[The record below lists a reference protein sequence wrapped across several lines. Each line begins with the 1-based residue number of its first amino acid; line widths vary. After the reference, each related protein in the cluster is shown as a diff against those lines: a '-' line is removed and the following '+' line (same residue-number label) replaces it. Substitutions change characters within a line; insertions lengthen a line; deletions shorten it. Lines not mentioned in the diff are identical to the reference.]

1 MKNKFIL
8 IIIILLMLPLVAEA
22 QNVFARKN
30 LTSVSIDQLGED
42 EIILFKQSFEAKNM
56 TPSEA
61 FKDLE
66 KKGMSEA
73 EIRKLRLRLA
83 EAGQVDPGEQAQI
96 LTMKLLRLQDSL
108 KDYQKE
114 SSQLMGLERL
124 YALDSNVFGASL
136 FRNKNLDFAPN
147 LTIATPPTYIVGNGD
162 VLSLTIYG
170 YQELNVD
177 VPVGVDGNLNIPY
190 SGVVN
195 ISGLTLE
202 AAKAK
207 IFQRLS
213 RNGYNTLKN
222 GKSELSITLKE
233 IRNVD
238 VTVVGAKVPGR
249 YSVPGI
255 ASPYH
260 VLHLAGGPASKGSYR
275 EVSQIRNGEVVGTI
289 DLYDLLGSG
298 KKSDDLRL
306 EDGDVIFI
314 PSYDGRVILDGEF
327 KNPMTYEIKEGELLS
342 SILSLSGGFSEQAF
356 KEKLYLERVGKY
368 GFVSYSIPKSE
379 FDSFI
384 LKGGDHLIA
393 DTLNDRYRNRVAI
406 SGGVQISGYYGAYEG
421 LTIAELIRIA
431 GGYREDGI
439 RSSVVISSMDTLGS
453 RSYKNV
459 PNSLFSTF
467 TISEGDSVLIPLNEY
482 FERKQFFTISG
493 EVKNPGRINWGKGVS
508 AFDAIILSE
517 GFTGDADMN
526 NIEITTKDKGSRL
539 FNTIS
544 VSLEQSK
551 QIKLE
556 SGDLVS
562 IKKIRVRD
570 NVAFVNISGEV
581 ESQGSFGLKKPYEDL
596 FEILDRTGGLT
607 DFADDYGAFLIRRSE
622 VSASDSSFLGSN
634 NYEYRDSRY
643 FKLDT
648 ISISQ
653 KALKG
658 SVKFTVQDMD
668 EIHIPGKSTI
678 VRIQGQVN
686 AKKTVSY
693 SALINFNGYL
703 RMAGGVS
710 EEGVSKKAFV
720 VYPNG
725 STRSTRKFLGRK
737 IRPRIVPGSTII
749 VPQKSYDQE
758 KGVSPAELAAISGAL
773 ASISTM
779 AIAVVQL
786 LRP

>member
-1 MKNKFIL
+1 
-8 IIIILLMLPLVAEA
+8 
-22 QNVFARKN
+22 
-30 LTSVSIDQLGED
+30 
-42 EIILFKQSFEAKNM
+42 
-56 TPSEA
+56 
-61 FKDLE
+61 
-66 KKGMSEA
+66 
-73 EIRKLRLRLA
+73 
-83 EAGQVDPGEQAQI
+83 
-96 LTMKLLRLQDSL
+96 
-108 KDYQKE
+108 
-114 SSQLMGLERL
+114 
-124 YALDSNVFGASL
+124 
-136 FRNKNLDFAPN
+136 
-147 LTIATPPTYIVGNGD
+147 
-162 VLSLTIYG
+162 
-170 YQELNVD
+170 VD

-195 ISGLTLE
+195 ISGLTLK

-275 EVSQIRNGEVVGTI
+275 EVSQIRNGEIVGII

-298 KKSDDLRL
+298 TKSDDLRL

-342 SILSLSGGFSEQAF
+342 SILSLSGGFSQQAF
-356 KEKLYLERVGKY
+356 KEKIYLERVGKY
-368 GFVSYSIPKSE
+368 GFVSYSVPKSE
-379 FDSFI
+379 FDSFR

-393 DTLNDRYRNRVAI
+393 DTLNDRFRNRVAI
-406 SGGVQISGYYGAYEG
+406 SGGVQISGYYGAQKD
-421 LTIAELIRIA
+421 LKLSELIQMA
-431 GGYREDGI
+431 GGYREDGL
-439 RSSVVISSMDTLGS
+439 RGSAVISTVDTLGL

-459 PNSLFSTF
+459 PYSLFST
-467 TISEGDSVLIPLNEY
+467 TYINEGDSVLIPLNEY
-482 FERKQFFTISG
+482 FERKEFLTISG
-493 EVKNPGRINWGKGVS
+493 EVKTPGRLKWGRGIS
-508 AFDAIILSE
+508 AYDAIILAN
-517 GFTGDADMN
+517 GFTGDADMD
-526 NIEITTKDKGSRL
+526 NIEISTKDK
-539 FNTIS
+539 NTRSYNTKS
-544 VSLEQSK
+544 VSVEESK
-551 QIKLE
+551 QINLE

-562 IKKIRVRD
+562 VKKIRIRD
-570 NVAFVNISGEV
+570 NVAFVNLSGEV
-581 ESQGSFGLKKPYEDL
+581 KSQGSFGLKKPYENI
-596 FEILDRTGGLT
+596 FEIINRAGGLT
-607 DFADDYGAFLIRRSE
+607 DFADENGAFLIRRSE
-622 VSASDSSFLGSN
+622 VSASDSSVIGSN
-634 NYEYRDSRY
+634 NYELKDSRY
-643 FKLDT
+643 FKIDT

-653 KALKG
+653 KSLKG
-658 SVKFTVQDMD
+658 SVKFILQNMD
-668 EIHIPGKSTI
+668 EVYIPGKSTI

-693 SALINFNGYL
+693 SALKNFNGFL

-710 EEGVSKKAFV
+710 EEGVSRKAYV

-725 STRSTRKFLGRK
+725 STRSTRNFLGYK
-737 IRPRIVPGSTII
+737 FRPRVVPGSTII
-749 VPQKSYDQE
+749 VPQKSYNKE
-758 KGVSPAELAAISGAL
+758 KNVSPAELAAISGTL

-779 AIAVVQL
+779 AIAVMQL

>member
-1 MKNKFIL
+1 M
-8 IIIILLMLPLVAEA
+8 LLMLPMVAHA

-42 EIILFKQSFEAKNM
+42 EIILFKQSFEAKNL
-56 TPSEA
+56 TPSQA

-83 EAGQVDPGEQAQI
+83 EAGQIDPGEQAQI

-108 KDYQKE
+108 KDYNKE
-114 SSQLMGLERL
+114 TIQLMGLERL

-314 PSYDGRVILDGEF
+314 PSYEGRVILDGEF

-356 KEKLYLERVGKY
+356 KEKVYLERVGKY

-406 SGGVQISGYYGAYEG
+406 SGGVQIGGYYGAYEG
-421 LTIAELIRIA
+421 LKLSELIHIA
-431 GGYREDGI
+431 GGYQEDAIRNSAVISSLDTLGI
-439 RSSVVISSMDTLGS
+439 RS
-453 RSYKNV
+453 YQNV
-459 PNSLFSTF
+459 PSSLFSTYS
-467 TISEGDSVLIPLNEY
+467 ISEGDSVLIPQY
-482 FERKQFFTISG
+482 KFFEREEFVTISG
-493 EVKNPGRINWGKGVS
+493 EVNRPGRIKWGAGIS
-508 AFDAIILSE
+508 AYDAIILAS
-517 GFTGDADMN
+517 GFSGDADMDR
-526 NIEITTKDKGSRL
+526 IEITTKNNKGRTY
-539 FNTIS
+539 N
-544 VSLEQSK
+544 SLCVGLEESK
-551 QIKLE
+551 KIKLE
-556 SGDLVS
+556 GGDLVS
-562 IKKIRVRD
+562 IKRIRIRD
-570 NVAFVNISGEV
+570 NVSHIYISGEV
-581 ESQGSFGLKKPYEDL
+581 KSQGSYGLAKPYENLYD
-596 FEILDRTGGLT
+596 ILSRAGGLT
-607 DFADDYGAFLIRRSE
+607 PFADEYGAYLIRRSE
-622 VSASDSSFLGSN
+622 KTISDTLRVSGANLEFENG
-634 NYEYRDSRY
+634 RY
-643 FKLDT
+643 FKIDT
-648 ISISQ
+648 ISISP
-653 KALKG
+653 KSLKG
-658 SVKFTVQDMD
+658 RLGFTVQDMD
-668 EIHIPGKSTI
+668 EIYVPEKSTI
-678 VRIQGQVN
+678 VRVQGEVN
-686 AKKTVSY
+686 FPKTVSY
-693 SALINFNGYL
+693 NSINNFNKYL
-703 RMAGGVS
+703 RMAGGIS
-710 EEGVSKKAFV
+710 EEGVSKMAFV

-749 VPQKSYDQE
+749 VPQKTLDNNRVIE
-758 KGVSPAELAAISGAL
+758 PAELAAISGAL

>member
-1 MKNKFIL
+1 M
-8 IIIILLMLPLVAEA
+8 LLMLPMVVEA
-22 QNVFARKN
+22 QNVFGRKN

-42 EIILFKQSFEAKNM
+42 EIILFKKSFEAKNM
-56 TPSEA
+56 TSSEA
-61 FKDLE
+61 FKGLK
-66 KKGMSEA
+66 KKGMSES

-83 EAGQVDPGEQAQI
+83 QAGQVDPGEQAQI

-147 LTIATPPTYIVGNGD
+147 LTIATPPSYIVGNGD

-195 ISGLTLE
+195 ISGLTLK

-275 EVSQIRNGEVVGTI
+275 EVSQIRNGEIVGII

-298 KKSDDLRL
+298 TKSDDLRL

-342 SILSLSGGFSEQAF
+342 SILSLSGGFSQQAF
-356 KEKLYLERVGKY
+356 KEKIYLERVGKY
-368 GFVSYSIPKSE
+368 GFVSYSVPKSE
-379 FDSFI
+379 FDSFR

-393 DTLNDRYRNRVAI
+393 DTLNDRFRNRVAI
-406 SGGVQISGYYGAYEG
+406 SGGVQISGYYGAQKD
-421 LTIAELIRIA
+421 LKLSELIQMA
-431 GGYREDGI
+431 GGYREDGL
-439 RSSVVISSMDTLGS
+439 RGSAVISTVDTLGL

-459 PNSLFSTF
+459 PYSLFST
-467 TISEGDSVLIPLNEY
+467 TYINEGDSVLIPLNEY
-482 FERKQFFTISG
+482 FERKEFLTISG
-493 EVKNPGRINWGKGVS
+493 EVKTPGRLKWGRGIS
-508 AFDAIILSE
+508 AYDAIILAN
-517 GFTGDADMN
+517 GFTGDADMD
-526 NIEITTKDKGSRL
+526 NIEISTKDK
-539 FNTIS
+539 NTRSYNTKS
-544 VSLEQSK
+544 VSVEESK
-551 QIKLE
+551 QINLE

-562 IKKIRVRD
+562 VKKIRIRD
-570 NVAFVNISGEV
+570 NVAFVNLSGEV
-581 ESQGSFGLKKPYEDL
+581 KSQGSFGLKKPYENI
-596 FEILDRTGGLT
+596 FEIINRAGGLT
-607 DFADDYGAFLIRRSE
+607 DFADENGAFLIRRSE
-622 VSASDSSFLGSN
+622 VSASDSSVIGSN
-634 NYEYRDSRY
+634 NYELKDSRY
-643 FKLDT
+643 FKIDT

-653 KALKG
+653 KSLKG
-658 SVKFTVQDMD
+658 SVKFILQNMD
-668 EIHIPGKSTI
+668 EVYIPGKSTI

-693 SALINFNGYL
+693 SALTNFNGFL

-710 EEGVSKKAFV
+710 EEGVSGKAYV

-725 STRSTRKFLGRK
+725 STRSTRKFLGYK
-737 IRPRIVPGSTII
+737 FRPRVVPGSTII
-749 VPQKSYDQE
+749 VPQKSYSKE
-758 KGVSPAELAAISGAL
+758 KSVSPAELAAISGTL

-779 AIAVVQL
+779 AIAVMQL

>member
-1 MKNKFIL
+1 MKNKFTL
-8 IIIILLMLPLVAEA
+8 IIIMLLMLPMVVEA
-22 QNVFARKN
+22 QNVFGRKN

-42 EIILFKQSFEAKNM
+42 EIILFKKSFEAKNM
-56 TPSEA
+56 TSSEA
-61 FKDLE
+61 FKGLK
-66 KKGMSEA
+66 KKGMSES

-83 EAGQVDPGEQAQI
+83 QAGQVDPGEQAQI

-124 YALDSNVFGASL
+124 YSLDSNVFGASL

-147 LTIATPPTYIVGNGD
+147 LTIATPPSYIVGNGD

-195 ISGLTLE
+195 ISGLTLK

-275 EVSQIRNGEVVGTI
+275 EVSQIRNGEIVGII

-298 KKSDDLRL
+298 TKSDDLRL

-327 KNPMTYEIKEGELLS
+327 KNPMIYEIKEGELLS
-342 SILSLSGGFSEQAF
+342 SILSLSGGFSQQAF
-356 KEKLYLERVGKY
+356 KEKIYLERVGKY

-379 FDSFI
+379 FDSFK

-393 DTLNDRYRNRVAI
+393 DTLNDRFRNRVAI
-406 SGGVQISGYYGAYEG
+406 SGGVQISGYYGAQKG
-421 LTIAELIRIA
+421 LKLSELIQMA
-431 GGYREDGI
+431 GGYREDGL
-439 RSSVVISSMDTLGS
+439 RSSAVISTVDTLGL
-453 RSYKNV
+453 RSYKNI
-459 PNSLFSTF
+459 PYSLFST
-467 TISEGDSVLIPLNEY
+467 TDINEGDSVLIPLNEY
-482 FERKQFFTISG
+482 FERKEFFTISG
-493 EVKNPGRINWGKGVS
+493 EIKTPGRLKWGSGIS
-508 AFDAIILSE
+508 AYDAIILAN
-517 GFTGDADMN
+517 GFTGDADMD
-526 NIEITTKDKGSRL
+526 NIEISTKDK
-539 FNTIS
+539 NTRTYNTKS
-544 VSLEQSK
+544 VSLEESK
-551 QIKLE
+551 QINLE

-562 IKKIRVRD
+562 VKKIRIRD
-570 NVAFVNISGEV
+570 NVAFVNLSGEV
-581 ESQGSFGLKKPYEDL
+581 KSQGSFGLKKPYENI
-596 FEILDRTGGLT
+596 FEILNRAGGLT
-607 DFADDYGAFLIRRSE
+607 DFADENGAFLIRRSE
-622 VSASDSSFLGSN
+622 VSASDSSVIGSN
-634 NYEYRDSRY
+634 NYELKDSRY
-643 FKLDT
+643 FKIDT

-653 KALKG
+653 KSLKG
-658 SVKFTVQDMD
+658 NVKFILQNMD
-668 EIHIPGKSTI
+668 EVFIPGKSTI

-693 SALINFNGYL
+693 SALKNFNGFL

-710 EEGVSKKAFV
+710 EEGVSGKAYV

-725 STRSTRKFLGRK
+725 STRSTRKFLGYK
-737 IRPRIVPGSTII
+737 FRPRVVPGSTII
-749 VPQKSYDQE
+749 VPQKSYSKE
-758 KGVSPAELAAISGAL
+758 KSFSPAELAAISGTL

-779 AIAVVQL
+779 AIAVIQL

>member
-1 MKNKFIL
+1 MKNKFTL
-8 IIIILLMLPLVAEA
+8 IIIMLLMLPMVVEA
-22 QNVFARKN
+22 QNVFGRKN

-42 EIILFKQSFEAKNM
+42 EIILFKKSFEAKNM
-56 TPSEA
+56 TSSEA
-61 FKDLE
+61 FKGLK
-66 KKGMSEA
+66 KKGMSES

-83 EAGQVDPGEQAQI
+83 QAGQVDPGEQAQI

-147 LTIATPPTYIVGNGD
+147 LTIATPPSYIVGNGD

-195 ISGLTLE
+195 ISGLTLK

-275 EVSQIRNGEVVGTI
+275 EVSQIRNGEIVGII

-298 KKSDDLRL
+298 TKSDDLRL

-342 SILSLSGGFSEQAF
+342 SILSLSGGFSQQAF
-356 KEKLYLERVGKY
+356 KEKIYLERVGKY
-368 GFVSYSIPKSE
+368 GFVSYSVPKSE
-379 FDSFI
+379 FDSFR

-393 DTLNDRYRNRVAI
+393 DTLNDRFRNRVAI
-406 SGGVQISGYYGAYEG
+406 SGGVQISGYYGAQKD
-421 LTIAELIRIA
+421 LKLSELIQMA
-431 GGYREDGI
+431 GGYREDGL
-439 RSSVVISSMDTLGS
+439 RGSAVISTVDTLGL

-459 PNSLFSTF
+459 PYSLFST
-467 TISEGDSVLIPLNEY
+467 TYINEGDSVLIPLNEY
-482 FERKQFFTISG
+482 FERKEFLTISG
-493 EVKNPGRINWGKGVS
+493 EVKTPGRLKWGRGIS
-508 AFDAIILSE
+508 AYDAIILAN
-517 GFTGDADMN
+517 GFTGDADMD
-526 NIEITTKDKGSRL
+526 NIEISTKDK
-539 FNTIS
+539 NTRSYNTKS
-544 VSLEQSK
+544 VSVEESK
-551 QIKLE
+551 QINLE

-562 IKKIRVRD
+562 VKKIRIRD
-570 NVAFVNISGEV
+570 NVAFVNLSGEV
-581 ESQGSFGLKKPYEDL
+581 KSQGSFGLKKPYENI
-596 FEILDRTGGLT
+596 FEIINRAGGLT
-607 DFADDYGAFLIRRSE
+607 DFADENGAFLIRRSE
-622 VSASDSSFLGSN
+622 VSASDSSVIGSN
-634 NYEYRDSRY
+634 NYELKDSRY
-643 FKLDT
+643 FKIDT

-653 KALKG
+653 KSLKG
-658 SVKFTVQDMD
+658 SVKFILQNMD
-668 EIHIPGKSTI
+668 EVYIPGKSTI

-693 SALINFNGYL
+693 SALTNFNGFL

-710 EEGVSKKAFV
+710 EEGVSGKAYV

-725 STRSTRKFLGRK
+725 STRSTRKFLGYK
-737 IRPRIVPGSTII
+737 FRPRVVPGSTII
-749 VPQKSYDQE
+749 VPQKSYSKE
-758 KGVSPAELAAISGAL
+758 KSVSPAELAAISGTL

-779 AIAVVQL
+779 AIAVMQL

>member
-1 MKNKFIL
+1 MKNKFTL
-8 IIIILLMLPLVAEA
+8 IIIMLLMLPMVVEA
-22 QNVFARKN
+22 QNVFGRKN

-42 EIILFKQSFEAKNM
+42 EIILFKKSFEAKNM
-56 TPSEA
+56 TSSEA
-61 FKDLE
+61 FKGLK
-66 KKGMSEA
+66 KKGMSES

-83 EAGQVDPGEQAQI
+83 QAGQVDPGEQAQI

-147 LTIATPPTYIVGNGD
+147 LTIATPPSYIVGNGD

-195 ISGLTLE
+195 ISGLTLK

-275 EVSQIRNGEVVGTI
+275 EVSQIRNGEIVGII

-298 KKSDDLRL
+298 TKSDDLRL

-342 SILSLSGGFSEQAF
+342 SILSLSGGFSQQAF
-356 KEKLYLERVGKY
+356 KEKIYLERVGKY
-368 GFVSYSIPKSE
+368 GFVSYSVPKSE
-379 FDSFI
+379 FDSFR

-393 DTLNDRYRNRVAI
+393 DTLNDRFRNRVAI
-406 SGGVQISGYYGAYEG
+406 SGGVQISGYYGAQKD
-421 LTIAELIRIA
+421 LKLSELIQMA
-431 GGYREDGI
+431 GGYREDGL
-439 RSSVVISSMDTLGS
+439 RGSAVISTVDTLGL

-459 PNSLFSTF
+459 PYSLFST
-467 TISEGDSVLIPLNEY
+467 TYINEGDSVLIPLNEY
-482 FERKQFFTISG
+482 FERKEFLTISG
-493 EVKNPGRINWGKGVS
+493 EVKNPGRLKWGRGIS
-508 AFDAIILSE
+508 AYDAIILAN
-517 GFTGDADMN
+517 GFTGDADMD
-526 NIEITTKDKGSRL
+526 NIEISTKDK
-539 FNTIS
+539 NTRSYNTKS
-544 VSLEQSK
+544 VSVEESK
-551 QIKLE
+551 QINLE

-562 IKKIRVRD
+562 VKKIRIRD
-570 NVAFVNISGEV
+570 NVAFVNLSGEV
-581 ESQGSFGLKKPYEDL
+581 KSQGSFGLKKPYENI
-596 FEILDRTGGLT
+596 FEIINRAGGLT
-607 DFADDYGAFLIRRSE
+607 DFADENGAFLIRRSE
-622 VSASDSSFLGSN
+622 VSASDSSVIGSN
-634 NYEYRDSRY
+634 NYELKDSRY
-643 FKLDT
+643 FKIDT

-653 KALKG
+653 KSLKG
-658 SVKFTVQDMD
+658 SVKFILQNMD
-668 EIHIPGKSTI
+668 EVFIPGKSTI

-693 SALINFNGYL
+693 SALKNFNGFL

-710 EEGVSKKAFV
+710 EEGVSGKAYV
-720 VYPNG
+720 IYPNG
-725 STRSTRKFLGRK
+725 STRSTRKFLGYK
-737 IRPRIVPGSTII
+737 FRPRVVPGSTIV
-749 VPQKSYDQE
+749 VPQKSYSKE
-758 KGVSPAELAAISGAL
+758 KSISPAELAAISGAL

-779 AIAVVQL
+779 AIAVIQL

>member
-1 MKNKFIL
+1 MKNKFAL
-8 IIIILLMLPLVAEA
+8 IIIILLMLPMVVEA
-22 QNVFARKN
+22 QNVFGRKN
-30 LTSVSIDQLGED
+30 LTSVSIDKLGED
-42 EIILFKQSFEAKNM
+42 EIILFKKSFEAKNM
-56 TPSEA
+56 TSSEA
-61 FKDLE
+61 FKDLK
-66 KKGMSEA
+66 KKGMSES

-83 EAGQVDPGEQAQI
+83 QAGQVDPGEQAQI

-147 LTIATPPTYIVGNGD
+147 LTIATPPSYIVGNGD

-195 ISGLTLE
+195 ISGLTLK

-275 EVSQIRNGEVVGTI
+275 EVSQIRNGEIVGII

-298 KKSDDLRL
+298 TKSDDLRL

-368 GFVSYSIPKSE
+368 GFVSYSIPRSE

-393 DTLNDRYRNRVAI
+393 DTLNDRFRNRVAI
-406 SGGVQISGYYGAYEG
+406 SGGVQISGYYGVQKG
-421 LTIAELIRIA
+421 LKLSELIQMA
-431 GGYREDGI
+431 GGYREDGL
-439 RSSVVISSMDTLGS
+439 RGSAVISSMDTLGL
-453 RSYKNV
+453 RSYQNV
-459 PNSLFSTF
+459 PYSLFSTF
-467 TISEGDSVLIPLNEY
+467 NINEGDSVLIPLIEY
-482 FERKQFFTISG
+482 FKRKEFFTISG
-493 EVKNPGRINWGKGVS
+493 EVKTPGRIKWGKGIS
-508 AFDAIILSE
+508 AYDAIILSN

-526 NIEITTKDKGSRL
+526 NIEISTKDENARKY
-539 FNTIS
+539 NTVS
-544 VSLEQSK
+544 VSLEESK
-551 QIKLE
+551 EIDLK

-570 NVAFVNISGEV
+570 NVAFVNISGEIKR
-581 ESQGSFGLKKPYEDL
+581 QGAFGLKQPYENL
-596 FEILDRTGGLT
+596 FEILDRAGGLT
-607 DFADDYGAFLIRRSE
+607 DFADENGAFLIRRSE
-622 VSASDSSFLGSN
+622 ISASDSSGFSSK
-634 NYEYRDSRY
+634 NYEFKDSRY
-643 FKLDT
+643 FKIDT

-653 KALKG
+653 KSLKG
-658 SVKFTVQDMD
+658 SVKFILQNMD
-668 EIHIPGKSTI
+668 EIYIPGKSTI

-686 AKKTVSY
+686 SEKTVSY
-693 SALINFNGYL
+693 SSIKNFNAFL

-710 EEGVSKKAFV
+710 EEGVSSKAFV

-725 STRSTRKFLGRK
+725 STRSTRKFLGYK
-737 IRPRIVPGSTII
+737 IRPRVVPGSTII
-749 VPQKSYDQE
+749 VPQKSYSKE
-758 KGVSPAELAAISGAL
+758 KSVSPAELAAISGTL

-779 AIAVVQL
+779 AIAIIQL

>member
-1 MKNKFIL
+1 
-8 IIIILLMLPLVAEA
+8 
-22 QNVFARKN
+22 
-30 LTSVSIDQLGED
+30 
-42 EIILFKQSFEAKNM
+42 M
-56 TPSEA
+56 TPSQA

-108 KDYQKE
+108 KDYRKE

-147 LTIATPPTYIVGNGD
+147 LTIATPPSYIVGNGD

-195 ISGLTLE
+195 ISGLTLK

-275 EVSQIRNGEVVGTI
+275 EVSQIRNGEIVGII

-298 KKSDDLRL
+298 TKSDDLRL

-327 KNPMTYEIKEGELLS
+327 KNPMSYEIKEGELLS
-342 SILSLSGGFSEQAF
+342 SILSLSGGFSQQAF
-356 KEKLYLERVGKY
+356 KEKIYLERVGKF

-393 DTLNDRYRNRVAI
+393 DTLNDRFRNRVAI
-406 SGGVQISGYYGAYEG
+406 SGGVQISGYYGAQKG
-421 LTIAELIRIA
+421 LKLSELIQMA
-431 GGYREDGI
+431 GGYREDGL
-439 RSSVVISSMDTLGS
+439 RGSAVISTLDTLGL

-459 PNSLFSTF
+459 PYSLFST
-467 TISEGDSVLIPLNEY
+467 TYINEGDSVLIPLNEY
-482 FERKQFFTISG
+482 FERKEFFTISG
-493 EVKNPGRINWGKGVS
+493 EIKTPGRLKWGRGIS
-508 AFDAIILSE
+508 AYDAIILAD
-517 GFTGDADMN
+517 GFTGDADMD
-526 NIEITTKDKGSRL
+526 NIEISTKDQ
-539 FNTIS
+539 NTRTYNTKS
-544 VSLEQSK
+544 VSLEESK
-551 QIKLE
+551 QITLE

-562 IKKIRVRD
+562 VKKIRVRD
-570 NVAFVNISGEV
+570 NVAFVNLSGEV
-581 ESQGSFGLKKPYEDL
+581 KSQGSFGLKKPYENI
-596 FEILDRTGGLT
+596 FEILNRAGGLT
-607 DFADDYGAFLIRRSE
+607 DFADENGAFLIRRSE
-622 VSASDSSFLGSN
+622 VSASDSSVIGSN
-634 NYEYRDSRY
+634 NYELKDSRY
-643 FKLDT
+643 FKIDT

-653 KALKG
+653 KSLKG
-658 SVKFTVQDMD
+658 SVKFILQNMD
-668 EIHIPGKSTI
+668 EVFIPGKSTI

-693 SALINFNGYL
+693 SALKNFNGFL

-710 EEGVSKKAFV
+710 EEGVSRKAYV

-725 STRSTRKFLGRK
+725 STRSTRNFLGYK
-737 IRPRIVPGSTII
+737 FRPRVVPGSTII
-749 VPQKSYDQE
+749 VPQKSYSKE
-758 KGVSPAELAAISGAL
+758 KSVSPAELAAISGTL

-779 AIAVVQL
+779 AIAVIQL

>member
-8 IIIILLMLPLVAEA
+8 IILMLLMLPMVAHA

-42 EIILFKQSFEAKNM
+42 EIILFKQSFEAKNL
-56 TPSEA
+56 TPSQA

-83 EAGQVDPGEQAQI
+83 EAGQIDPGEQAQI

-108 KDYQKE
+108 KDYNKE
-114 SSQLMGLERL
+114 TIQLMGLERL

-314 PSYDGRVILDGEF
+314 PSYEGRVILDGEF

-356 KEKLYLERVGKY
+356 KEKVYLERVGKY
-368 GFVSYSIPKSE
+368 GFVSYSI
-379 FDSFI
+379 
-384 LKGGDHLIA
+384 
-393 DTLNDRYRNRVAI
+393 
-406 SGGVQISGYYGAYEG
+406 
-421 LTIAELIRIA
+421 
-431 GGYREDGI
+431 
-439 RSSVVISSMDTLGS
+439 
-453 RSYKNV
+453 
-459 PNSLFSTF
+459 
-467 TISEGDSVLIPLNEY
+467 
-482 FERKQFFTISG
+482 
-493 EVKNPGRINWGKGVS
+493 
-508 AFDAIILSE
+508 
-517 GFTGDADMN
+517 
-526 NIEITTKDKGSRL
+526 
-539 FNTIS
+539 
-544 VSLEQSK
+544 
-551 QIKLE
+551 
-556 SGDLVS
+556 
-562 IKKIRVRD
+562 
-570 NVAFVNISGEV
+570 
-581 ESQGSFGLKKPYEDL
+581 
-596 FEILDRTGGLT
+596 
-607 DFADDYGAFLIRRSE
+607 
-622 VSASDSSFLGSN
+622 
-634 NYEYRDSRY
+634 
-643 FKLDT
+643 
-648 ISISQ
+648 
-653 KALKG
+653 
-658 SVKFTVQDMD
+658 
-668 EIHIPGKSTI
+668 
-678 VRIQGQVN
+678 
-686 AKKTVSY
+686 
-693 SALINFNGYL
+693 
-703 RMAGGVS
+703 
-710 EEGVSKKAFV
+710 
-720 VYPNG
+720 
-725 STRSTRKFLGRK
+725 
-737 IRPRIVPGSTII
+737 
-749 VPQKSYDQE
+749 
-758 KGVSPAELAAISGAL
+758 
-773 ASISTM
+773 
-779 AIAVVQL
+779 
-786 LRP
+786 

>member
-1 MKNKFIL
+1 MKTKFIVL
-8 IIIILLMLPLVAEA
+8 IVLLFLLPNISSA

-56 TPSEA
+56 SSAQA

-83 EAGQVDPGEQAQI
+83 ETGHIDPGEQAQI
-96 LTMKLLRLQDSL
+96 LTMKLIRLQDSL
-108 KDYQKE
+108 KDYKNE
-114 SSQLMGLERL
+114 SIQLMGLERL

-136 FRNKNLDFAPN
+136 FRNKSLDFAPN

-177 VPVGVDGNLNIPY
+177 VPVGVSGALNIPY
-190 SGVVN
+190 SGMVN

-202 AAKAK
+202 QAKAK

-238 VTVVGAKVPGR
+238 ITVVGAKVPGR

-260 VLHLAGGPASKGSYR
+260 VLHLAGGPAAKGSYR
-275 EVSQIRNGEVVGTI
+275 SILQIRNGEVVGEI
-289 DLYDLLGSG
+289 DLYELLGSG

-306 EDGDVIFI
+306 EDGDVVFI
-314 PSYDGRVILDGEF
+314 PTYDGRVILDGEF
-327 KNPMTYEIKEGELLS
+327 RNPMTYEIIEGELLS
-342 SILSLSGGFSEQAF
+342 SIMSLSGGFAEQAF
-356 KEKLYLERVGKY
+356 KEKIYLERVGKN
-368 GFVSYSIPKSE
+368 GFVSYSIPTTD
-379 FDSFI
+379 FDSFV

-406 SGGVQISGYYGAYEG
+406 SGGIQISGYYGSYEG
-421 LTIAELIRIA
+421 LTLSELIQIA
-431 GGYREDGI
+431 GGYKEDAN
-439 RSSVVISSMDTLGS
+439 RSSVVISSMDTLGI
-453 RSYKNV
+453 RSYQNV
-459 PNSLFSTF
+459 PNSLFATYL
-467 TISEGDSVLIPLNEY
+467 ISEGDSVLIPLNEY
-482 FERKQFFTISG
+482 FERDQFITISG
-493 EVKNPGRINWGKGVS
+493 EVNSPGRLKWGDGIS
-508 AFDAIILSE
+508 AYDAIILAR

-526 NIEITTKDKGSRL
+526 KIEITTKNNNGRTYRS
-539 FNTIS
+539 S
-544 VSLEQSK
+544 CVSLEESK
-551 QIKLE
+551 KMKLDP
-556 SGDLVS
+556 GDLIS

-570 NVAFVNISGEV
+570 NVAHIYISGEV
-581 ESQGSFGLKKPYEDL
+581 RSQGSFGLMKPYENL
-596 FEILDRTGGLT
+596 NEILARSGGLT
-607 DFADDYGAFLIRRSE
+607 PFADEYGAYLIRRSE
-622 VSASDSSFLGSN
+622 KTISDTLRVTGVNLEFKDG
-634 NYEYRDSRY
+634 RY
-643 FKLDT
+643 FKIDT
-648 ISISQ
+648 ISISP
-653 KALKG
+653 KAINGKG
-658 SVKFTVQDMD
+658 DFTVQDMD
-668 EIHIPGKSTI
+668 EIYVPGKTTI
-678 VRIQGQVN
+678 VRVQGEVN
-686 AKKTVSY
+686 FPKTVSY
-693 SALINFNGYL
+693 SSINNFNKYL

-710 EEGVSKKAFV
+710 EEGLSKSAFV

-725 STRSTRKFLGRK
+725 STRSTRRFLGRK
-737 IRPRIVPGSTII
+737 IRPRVVPGSTII
-749 VPQKSYDQE
+749 VPQKALGNERIID
-758 KGVSPAELAAISGAL
+758 PAELAAISGVL